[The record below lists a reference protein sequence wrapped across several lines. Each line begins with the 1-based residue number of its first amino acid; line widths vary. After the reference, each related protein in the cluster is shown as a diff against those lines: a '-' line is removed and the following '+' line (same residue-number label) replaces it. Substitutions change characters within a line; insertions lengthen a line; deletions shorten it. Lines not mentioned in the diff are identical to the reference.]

1 MCTNASQVSGTSSS
15 FAIPVIV
22 ILSFI
27 VCRKSVEP
35 AKRILSI
42 FCLKGPLFLFLCHE
56 SGYMFQAS
64 KSMGLNMSLRMRKQ
78 TTFDYTYVK
87 QYGIIIIIIIM
98 TTIIYIC
105 IYVAY

>member
-1 MCTNASQVSGTSSS
+1 VFESS
-15 FAIPVIV
+15 
-22 ILSFI
+22 
-27 VCRKSVEP
+27 
-35 AKRILSI
+35 
-42 FCLKGPLFLFLCHE
+42 
-56 SGYMFQAS
+56 YMFQAS

-87 QYGIIIIIIIM
+87 QYGIIIIIIM